1 MAEPTMGDLMLQAA
15 RRDAA
20 AYAALCQHGGIH
32 DSILGFHAQQ
42 GIEKA
47 LKSTLF
53 RRGHLVPRTHN
64 LGQLLQALADAGI
77 AAPPHADVIDTLDPY
92 AVQARYGALDAGSLD
107 HRDIGVWLIDVLDWA
122 ATHKAP

>member
-1 MAEPTMGDLMLQAA
+1 MAEPTMADLMLQAA

-20 AYAALCQHGGIH
+20 AYAALCQHGRIH

-77 AAPPHADVIDTLDPY
+77 AAPPHADHIDTLDPY
-92 AVQARYGALDAGSLD
+92 AVQARYGALDAGPLD
-107 HRDIGVWLIDVLDWA
+107 HQAVTTWLNDVLAWA
-122 ATHKAP
+122 TGFSAS